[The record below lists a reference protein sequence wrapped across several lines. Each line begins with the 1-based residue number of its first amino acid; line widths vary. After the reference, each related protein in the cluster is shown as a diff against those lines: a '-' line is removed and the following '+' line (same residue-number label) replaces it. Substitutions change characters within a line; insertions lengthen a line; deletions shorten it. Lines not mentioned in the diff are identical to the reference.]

1 MRRFLYISVYILS
14 VTVFGACSN
23 DHDSSESHGN
33 EALGIAVTDK
43 AEPGV
48 TYVDINGSVNLN
60 MISIGSSS
68 LEYGVEVSL
77 TEDFNHPT
85 TKTTKE
91 IEGNKLR
98 IHVIGLKAMK
108 KYYYR
113 VFVKASD
120 IYYYG
125 KTLSFTTGDFNNI
138 IKTGEIKEVTL
149 NSANVT
155 YTVDFSSYND
165 KESFQIGIAY
175 SSSNVFTNKE
185 SINNLFQIA
194 HVTYGNDS
202 VVHLSYLQPATT
214 YYVCSFTTDGET
226 YKFGEI
232 KSFTT
237 ESNEDNIYLITEEAV
252 NITSSSVTLQGR
264 SNLEVLYGNNMNFR
278 VNYYFQYSEILE
290 DLKNNNPFNIVDSSN
305 SKTVKASNN
314 NGLVSTQISSL
325 FGAHQYYYRIVA
337 EIYDL
342 KTLTPSIIYGNII
355 SFTTGTSTY
364 FAPDGYQLVWQ
375 DEFDGNYGYA
385 PNENGV
391 PRTELN
397 PDYWTHEVKSA
408 GWVNHELQ
416 NYVNHKTPEGK
427 LVTELRNGKL
437 RITAL
442 KENGK
447 VYSGRVY
454 AKVKE
459 GWRYGYI
466 EASIKL
472 PKGKG
477 TWPAFWMMPVNFRSW
492 PADGEIDIM
501 EEVGYHPD
509 YVSSSLHANAH
520 VHSNGT
526 QVTHEMKCAGAEGEF
541 HTYAI
546 LWTAKNITTYVDGKV
561 QLSYDNR
568 GLGRDDWPYDDP
580 FYVIFNLAWGGDWG
594 GAQGVDETALPVTM
608 EVDYIRVF
616 QKK

>member
-1 MRRFLYISVYILS
+1 MLYTFLLS
-14 VTVFGACSN
+14 LAAVVCGCGGSDN
-23 DHDSSESHGN
+23 DDPLPS
-33 EALGIAVTDK
+33 T
-43 AEPGV
+43 
-48 TYVDINGSVNLN
+48 
-60 MISIGSSS
+60 
-68 LEYGVEVSL
+68 
-77 TEDFNHPT
+77 
-85 TKTTKE
+85 
-91 IEGNKLR
+91 
-98 IHVIGLKAMK
+98 
-108 KYYYR
+108 
-113 VFVKASD
+113 
-120 IYYYG
+120 
-125 KTLSFTTGDFNNI
+125 
-138 IKTGEIKEVTL
+138 
-149 NSANVT
+149 
-155 YTVDFSSYND
+155 
-165 KESFQIGIAY
+165 
-175 SSSNVFTNKE
+175 
-185 SINNLFQIA
+185 
-194 HVTYGNDS
+194 
-202 VVHLSYLQPATT
+202 
-214 YYVCSFTTDGET
+214 
-226 YKFGEI
+226 
-232 KSFTT
+232 
-237 ESNEDNIYLITEEAV
+237 V
-252 NITSSSVTLQGR
+252 NITLSQESIEAPAEGGTYTINVNTTGKEWNAYADQEFIIVGAKNTAAQTGTLTVAVPANPTTSVRTGTITVMSGSARKSISVTQMAAEE
-264 SNLEVLYGNNMNFR
+264 SP
-278 VNYYFQYSEILE
+278 YY
-290 DLKNNNPFNIVDSSN
+290 
-305 SKTVKASNN
+305 
-314 NGLVSTQISSL
+314 
-325 FGAHQYYYRIVA
+325 
-337 EIYDL
+337 
-342 KTLTPSIIYGNII
+342 
-355 SFTTGTSTY
+355 
-364 FAPDGYQLVWQ
+364 APEGYQLVWQ

-459 GWRYGYI
+459 GWKYGYI
-466 EASIKL
+466 EACIKL

-594 GAQGVDETALPVTM
+594 GAQGVDESALPATM